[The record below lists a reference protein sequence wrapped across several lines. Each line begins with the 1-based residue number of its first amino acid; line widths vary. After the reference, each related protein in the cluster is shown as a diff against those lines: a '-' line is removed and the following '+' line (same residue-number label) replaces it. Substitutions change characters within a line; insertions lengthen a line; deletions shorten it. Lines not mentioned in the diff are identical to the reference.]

1 MTPHYYIV
9 VILSGLLM
17 VWVFMDSSILC
28 DTHRVLIL
36 VLLLLLFLPLKN
48 SLISDLR
55 NSQILDEILR
65 SKLASIHTV

>member
-28 DTHRVLIL
+28 DTHQVLIL